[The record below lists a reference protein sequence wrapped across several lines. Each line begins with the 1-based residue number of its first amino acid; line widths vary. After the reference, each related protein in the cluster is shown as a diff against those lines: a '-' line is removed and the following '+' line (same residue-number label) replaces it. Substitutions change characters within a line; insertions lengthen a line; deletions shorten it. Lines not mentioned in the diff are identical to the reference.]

1 LAFGVEESTAYITPI
16 SAGGGEWGQKNVK
29 MYRIFTKF
37 RDINYRRL
45 KIPVICGRIN
55 SKTTVCAG
63 DVAASGGD
71 FF

>member
-1 LAFGVEESTAYITPI
+1 MGP
-16 SAGGGEWGQKNVK
+16 KNVK